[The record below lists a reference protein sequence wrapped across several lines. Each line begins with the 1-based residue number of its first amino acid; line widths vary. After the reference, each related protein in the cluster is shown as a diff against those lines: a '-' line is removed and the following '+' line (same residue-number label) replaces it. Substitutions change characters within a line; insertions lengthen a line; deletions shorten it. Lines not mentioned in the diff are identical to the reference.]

1 MQNILEIAHMANF
14 PITIDM
20 KNINS
25 IKNIDN
31 NKIRKWLSFKYSSIT
46 NEKLYKTK
54 MHKMSYQLYSKFAN
68 TIVMK

>member
-1 MQNILEIAHMANF
+1 
-14 PITIDM
+14 M

-31 NKIRKWLSFKYSSIT
+31 KKIRKWLSYKYSSIT

-54 MHKMSYQLYSKFAN
+54 MHKMRYQLYSNFAN